1 MARPRKTASRRSR
14 QRRLMRGARTGGAQQ
29 PRSSAPAP
37 SAPAPGG
44 PASEVMPTT
53 VSGPTRAASSVA
65 TPPRPAASV
74 RGARA
79 NPRLAVAGPSRLSE
93 RAIEEYHYVRRDLR
107 NIGVLLAIMAVVLA
121 VAVMAFNAL
130 GVVRA

>member
-1 MARPRKTASRRSR
+1 M
-14 QRRLMRGARTGGAQQ
+14 LRGAQARGGQQ
-29 PRSSAPAP
+29 SPSSAPASSGP
-37 SAPAPGG
+37 VAGAPQ
-44 PASEVMPTT
+44 SEAMPTT
-53 VSGPTRAASSVA
+53 VSGPIRAASSVA

-121 VAVMAFNAL
+121 VAVVAFNAL